1 LLGLFKSAWAYRH
14 FIASSIRAEFAA
26 RFARSRFGGLW
37 MVAHPLAQSVIYAV
51 VLSEVMA
58 AKLPGATADKHAYAI
73 YLMSGMLAWSLFAE
87 IVSRCLTLFID
98 SGNLLKKIVF
108 PRICLP
114 LITAG
119 SALVSNLILLLA
131 MLAVFLALGHR
142 PGAAAAWVLPLTAL
156 TLVLG
161 LGVGLLLGIL
171 NVFLRDI
178 GQVVPVLLQ
187 LGFWL
192 TPIVYLP
199 STLPEAIQGVM
210 AFNPLAVLVKG
221 YQDGLL
227 FGHTP
232 QAEPLMV
239 IGVAA
244 LALLALS
251 LFTFRRAGPE
261 MVDVL

>member
-1 LLGLFKSAWAYRH
+1 MLGLFKSAWAYRH
-14 FIASSIRAEFAA
+14 FIVSSIRAEFAA

-58 AKLPGATADKHAYAI
+58 AKLPGATGDKHAYAI
-73 YLMSGMLAWSLFAE
+73 YLMSGMLGWSLFAE
-87 IVSRCLTLFID
+87 LVSRCLSLFID
-98 SGNLLKKIVF
+98 NGNLLKKIVF

-119 SALVSNLILLLA
+119 SALLSNLILLLA

-142 PGAAAAWVLPLTAL
+142 PGPAAGWIVPLTLL

-161 LGVGLLLGIL
+161 LGLGLLLGIL

-178 GQVVPVLLQ
+178 GQVVPVVLQ

-199 STLPEAIQGVM
+199 STLPESLQSALSL
-210 AFNPLAVLVKG
+210 NPLAVLVQG

-227 FGHTP
+227 FGKAP
-232 QAEPLMV
+232 DVLPLLMIAV
-239 IGVAA
+239 GATALLA
-244 LALLALS
+244 LALL
-251 LFTFRRAGPE
+251 TFRRAGPE